1 MGYEHDLEYF
11 VCSLMQIGGYLN
23 PNTFVKPENVNA
35 KGFVNVSNL
44 DGNRINMYDNE
55 EFINASWSM
64 DRGFSVIRVEVVINP
79 CEYNKPGIRQVHK
92 IDRVYKRT
100 IYINIY
106 EEHRVS
112 GVMIPLYGIS
122 IKFDEWGFL
131 KCIRVINS
139 SYEHETLLSY
149 IRELQELGTSSTKM
163 IAHEIYCVISMWT
176 REKSRRITKYEKIGP
191 VTTIKYRRLH
201 DVYTRKQM

>member
-1 MGYEHDLEYF
+1 MGYEHDLEQF

-23 PNTFVKPENVNA
+23 SNILVNPENANA
-35 KGFVNVSNL
+35 KGFVNVSKL
-44 DGNRINMYDNE
+44 DGNRINMDDNE
-55 EFINASWSM
+55 EFINASWYM
-64 DRGFSVIRVEVVINP
+64 DHEFSRIRVDLVINP

-112 GVMIPLYGIS
+112 GVTIPLYGIS

-139 SYEHETLLSY
+139 SYNNETLLSY
-149 IRELQELGTSSTKM
+149 IRELQKSAVSSTKL
-163 IAHEIYCVISMWT
+163 IAHEIYCVIDMWT
-176 REKSRRITKYEKIGP
+176 RQKSRRITKYEKIGP
-191 VTTIKYRRLH
+191 VTTIKYRRLY
-201 DVYTRKQM
+201 DQ

>member
-1 MGYEHDLEYF
+1 MGYEHDLEQF
-11 VCSLMQIGGYLN
+11 VCSLLQIGGYLN
-23 PNTFVKPENVNA
+23 GDILDTFGVDSKYANA

-44 DGNRINMYDNE
+44 HGDRINVYDNE
-55 EFINASWSM
+55 EFINASWYM
-64 DRGFSVIRVEVVINP
+64 DHEFSRIRVDLVINP

-112 GVMIPLYGIS
+112 GVTIPLYGIS

-139 SYEHETLLSY
+139 SYNNETLLSY
-149 IRELQELGTSSTKM
+149 IRELQKSAVSSTKL
-163 IAHEIYCVISMWT
+163 IAHEIYCVIDMWT
-176 REKSRRITKYEKIGP
+176 RQKSRRITKYEKIGP
-191 VTTIKYRRLH
+191 VTTIKYRRLYN
-201 DVYTRKQM
+201 V

>member
-1 MGYEHDLEYF
+1 MGYEHDLERF
-11 VCSLMQIGGYLN
+11 VCSLLQIGGFLDGDILG
-23 PNTFVKPENVNA
+23 TFGVDSKYANA
-35 KGFVNVSNL
+35 KGFVKISNL
-44 DGNRINMYDNE
+44 HGNRINVYDNE
-55 EFINASWSM
+55 EFINASWYM
-64 DRGFSVIRVEVVINP
+64 DHEFSRIRVDLVINP

-112 GVMIPLYGIS
+112 GVTIPLYGIS

-139 SYEHETLLSY
+139 SFNNETLLSY
-149 IRELQELGTSSTKM
+149 IRELQESAVSSTKL
-163 IAHEIYCVISMWT
+163 IAHEIYCVIDMWT

-191 VTTIKYRRLH
+191 VTTIKYRRLY
-201 DVYTRKQM
+201 DV

>member
-11 VCSLMQIGGYLN
+11 VCSLIQIGGYLN
-23 PNTFVKPENVNA
+23 GEVNPEYTNA
-35 KGFVNVSNL
+35 KGVVKVSNL
-44 DGNRINMYDNE
+44 HGINTYDNE
-55 EFINASWSM
+55 EFINASWYM
-64 DRGFSVIRVEVVINP
+64 DHEFSRIWVDLVINP
-79 CEYNKPGIRQVHK
+79 CEHNKPGIRRVHK

-100 IYINIY
+100 IYINIF

-112 GVMIPLYGIS
+112 GATIPLYGIS

-149 IRELQELGTSSTKM
+149 IQKLQKSAVSSTKL
-163 IAHEIYCVISMWT
+163 IAHEMYCVIDMWT
-176 REKSRRITKYEKIGP
+176 RQKSRRITKYEKIGS
-191 VTTIKYRRLH
+191 VTTIKYRRLY
-201 DVYTRKQM
+201 DV